1 MMRSKPSGQEPALRS
16 GLALSLLVFVFTVCV
31 PSFAVEA
38 PRFVENDGR
47 WALMVDGQP
56 YLILGGQVHNSSA
69 WPSELPAVW
78 KSLAELHA
86 NTVEAPVYWEQVE
99 PQEGKFTW
107 DNVDA
112 VVKGAREHNL
122 RVVLLW
128 FGTWK
133 NGNMHYVP
141 QWVKTDTK
149 RFPRVLRADGEP
161 IDVLSASSRSS
172 LQADK
177 AAFVALMRHLKA
189 LDGTEHTIL
198 MVQVE
203 NESGIV
209 GSPRDF
215 SAESNKEFAG
225 QVPADMLA
233 AAKKQPGTWSEVFRG
248 DADELFQLYH
258 QAHYLNEIATAGK
271 AEFDI
276 PLYMNVWLS
285 YPPAELPERR
295 LPVPGIQYPSGGA
308 VQRWVGLWR
317 VLAPSIQAIAP
328 DIYGDDAGFVG
339 DVLAAYHRP
348 DNPLLVPEIAKTDNF
363 ARYDFLA
370 LGEGALGIAPFG
382 IDPRG
387 WNILGD
393 GAATGHAR
401 NFALLAPMNREI
413 AKLNFEGKLKTSMEE
428 VGKAQ
433 QELDFGAWQAT
444 VSYGYPQYDG
454 RRPPGTKDAHGVA
467 LVAQLGPNEFLVTG
481 IDGSVSFHLPGKL
494 PGMRMQILSAEEGV
508 YNNGVWNLK
517 RLWNGDETDRGLQ
530 FYAEDPAVVRIKLGQ
545 F

>member
-1 MMRSKPSGQEPALRS
+1 
-16 GLALSLLVFVFTVCV
+16 
-31 PSFAVEA
+31 
-38 PRFVENDGR
+38 
-47 WALMVDGQP
+47 
-56 YLILGGQVHNSSA
+56 
-69 WPSELPAVW
+69 
-78 KSLAELHA
+78 
-86 NTVEAPVYWEQVE
+86 
-99 PQEGKFTW
+99 
-107 DNVDA
+107 
-112 VVKGAREHNL
+112 
-122 RVVLLW
+122 
-128 FGTWK
+128 
-133 NGNMHYVP
+133 
-141 QWVKTDTK
+141 
-149 RFPRVLRADGEP
+149 
-161 IDVLSASSRSS
+161 
-172 LQADK
+172 
-177 AAFVALMRHLKA
+177 MRHLKVV
-189 LDGTEHTIL
+189 DGTEHTIL

-203 NESGIV
+203 NESGII

-248 DADELFQLYH
+248 DADELFQLYR

-317 VLAPSIQAIAP
+317 VLAPSLQAIAP
-328 DIYGDDAGFVG
+328 DIYGDDAGFVR

-393 GAATGHAR
+393 SAATGHAR

-413 AKLNFEGKLKTSMEE
+413 AKLNFDGKLKTSMEE

-454 RRPPGTKDAHGVA
+454 RRPPGTKDAHGVV

-481 IDGSVSFHLPGKL
+481 IDASVSFHLPGKL

-508 YNNGVWNLK
+508 YNNGVWKPK